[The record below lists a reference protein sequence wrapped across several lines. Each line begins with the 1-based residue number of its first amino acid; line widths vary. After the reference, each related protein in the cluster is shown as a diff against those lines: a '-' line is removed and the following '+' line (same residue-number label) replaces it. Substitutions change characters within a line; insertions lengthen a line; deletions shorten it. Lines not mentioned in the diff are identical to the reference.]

1 MPYKGLKTTINLYHS
16 FHEPRCS
23 AKGSVNF
30 MAFSFYIF
38 TYFFFVINH
47 YKMISDLQSILLPK
61 LLAIAKGVSLLFDD
75 LSVVASAKKLI
86 HLLPFHFWSSSF

>member
-1 MPYKGLKTTINLYHS
+1 
-16 FHEPRCS
+16 
-23 AKGSVNF
+23 
-30 MAFSFYIF
+30 
-38 TYFFFVINH
+38 
-47 YKMISDLQSILLPK
+47 MISDLQSILLPK